1 MKTEMKSSL
10 KLFMRPFLVVLG
22 FMLLYALVHAVLGF
36 YGEKDSASI
45 SQNLEKTEIE
55 RQNSALSPKQ
65 EEANTTT
72 TATEENPTKDSPLP
86 LETATQK
93 QENKQ
98 EIKQETKQ
106 ENKQETKQE
115 NKQETKQENK
125 QETKQEN
132 KQETKQ
138 ENKQETKQE
147 QEKENEPK
155 QNSASSVQNNQKTPT
170 TPTIGKKPLEYKVA
184 VSGVNVRAF
193 PSTKGKILGS
203 LAKDKSVK
211 VLEIQNDWAK
221 IEFSNETKGYVFLKL
236 LKKAE

>member
-22 FMLLYALVHAVLGF
+22 FMLLYALVHAALGF
-36 YGEKDSASI
+36 YGEKDSDSI
-45 SQNLEKTEIE
+45 NQNLEKTEIE
-55 RQNSALSPKQ
+55 RQSSALSPKQ
-65 EEANTTT
+65 EEVNTAT
-72 TATEENPTKDSPLP
+72 TATEESPTKDSPLP
-86 LETATQK
+86 LETATQ
-93 QENKQ
+93 
-98 EIKQETKQ
+98 
-106 ENKQETKQE
+106 
-115 NKQETKQENK
+115 
-125 QETKQEN
+125 

-155 QNSASSVQNNQKTPT
+155 QNSASPTQNNQKTLS
-170 TPTIGKKPLEYKVA
+170 TPIIGKKPLEYKAA
-184 VSGVNVRAF
+184 VNSVNVRAF

-203 LAKDKSVK
+203 LAKNKSVK

>member
-1 MKTEMKSSL
+1 M
-10 KLFMRPFLVVLG
+10 
-22 FMLLYALVHAVLGF
+22 LYALAHAALGF

-65 EEANTTT
+65 EEANTAT
-72 TATEENPTKDSPLP
+72 TATEENPTKDPLLP
-86 LETATQK
+86 LETTTQEK
-93 QENKQ
+93 ENKQ
-98 EIKQETKQ
+98 EQEK
-106 ENKQETKQE
+106 EN
-115 NKQETKQENK
+115 
-125 QETKQEN
+125 
-132 KQETKQ
+132 
-138 ENKQETKQE
+138 KQE

-155 QNSASSVQNNQKTPT
+155 QNSASPIQNHQKTLS
-170 TPTIGKKPLEYKVA
+170 TPTIGKKPLEYKAA

-203 LAKDKSVK
+203 LAKNKSVK

>member
-10 KLFMRPFLVVLG
+10 KLFVRPFLVVLG
-22 FMLLYALVHAVLGF
+22 FMLLYALAHAVLGF
-36 YGEKDSASI
+36 YGEKDSVSI
-45 SQNLEKTEIE
+45 SQNLEKTEME

-65 EEANTTT
+65 EETNTTT
-72 TATEENPTKDSPLP
+72 TATEENPTKDPPLP
-86 LETATQK
+86 LETPTQ
-93 QENKQ
+93 
-98 EIKQETKQ
+98 
-106 ENKQETKQE
+106 
-115 NKQETKQENK
+115 K

-155 QNSASSVQNNQKTPT
+155 QNSVSPIQNHQKTLS
-170 TPTIGKKPLEYKVA
+170 TPTIGKKPLEYKAA
-184 VSGVNVRAF
+184 VNSVNVRAF

-203 LAKDKSVK
+203 LAKNKSVK

>member
-10 KLFMRPFLVVLG
+10 KLFVRPFLVVLG
-22 FMLLYALVHAVLGF
+22 FMLLYALAHAALGF

-55 RQNSALSPKQ
+55 RSSVLSPKQ
-65 EEANTTT
+65 EESNTTT
-72 TATEENPTKDSPLP
+72 TATEENPTKDPPLP

-93 QENKQ
+93 QET
-98 EIKQETKQ
+98 KQETK
-106 ENKQETKQE
+106 EI
-115 NKQETKQENK
+115 
-125 QETKQEN
+125 
-132 KQETKQ
+132 
-138 ENKQETKQE
+138 KQETKQE

-155 QNSASSVQNNQKTPT
+155 QNSASPIQNNQKTPT
-170 TPTIGKKPLEYKVA
+170 TLTIGKKPLEYKVA

>member
-1 MKTEMKSSL
+1 MKTEIKSSL
-10 KLFMRPFLVVLG
+10 KLFVRPFLVVLG

-36 YGEKDSASI
+36 YAKKDSASI

-55 RQNSALSPKQ
+55 RQNSTLSPKQ
-65 EEANTTT
+65 EESNTTT
-72 TATEENPTKDSPLP
+72 TATEENPTKDPPLP

-93 QENKQ
+93 QEIKQ
-98 EIKQETKQ
+98 EI
-106 ENKQETKQE
+106 
-115 NKQETKQENK
+115 
-125 QETKQEN
+125 
-132 KQETKQ
+132 
-138 ENKQETKQE
+138 KQE

-155 QNSASSVQNNQKTPT
+155 QNSASPAQNNQKTLS

-203 LAKDKSVK
+203 LAKNKSVK

>member
-1 MKTEMKSSL
+1 MKSSL
-10 KLFMRPFLVVLG
+10 KLFMRPFLVVLA

-55 RQNSALSPKQ
+55 RQNSTLSPKQ
-65 EEANTTT
+65 EEANTAT
-72 TATEENPTKDSPLP
+72 TATEESPTKDSPLP
-86 LETATQK
+86 LETPTQK
-93 QENKQ
+93 QE
-98 EIKQETKQ
+98 T
-106 ENKQETKQE
+106 
-115 NKQETKQENK
+115 
-125 QETKQEN
+125 
-132 KQETKQ
+132 
-138 ENKQETKQE
+138 KQETKQE
-147 QEKENEPK
+147 QEKENESK
-155 QNSASSVQNNQKTPT
+155 QNSASPIQNHQKTLS
-170 TPTIGKKPLEYKVA
+170 TPTIGKKPLEYKAA

>member
-1 MKTEMKSSL
+1 MKSSL

-22 FMLLYALVHAVLGF
+22 FMLLYALTHAALGF
-36 YGEKDSASI
+36 YAKKDSASI
-45 SQNLEKTEIE
+45 SQNLEKTEME

-98 EIKQETKQ
+98 ETKQ
-106 ENKQETKQE
+106 EQEK
-115 NKQETKQENK
+115 
-125 QETKQEN
+125 
-132 KQETKQ
+132 

-155 QNSASSVQNNQKTPT
+155 QNSASPTQNNQKTLS
-170 TPTIGKKPLEYKVA
+170 TPTIGKKPLEYKAA
-184 VSGVNVRAF
+184 VNSVNVRAF
-193 PSTKGKILGS
+193 PSTKSKILGS
-203 LAKDKSVK
+203 LAKNKSVK

>member
-10 KLFMRPFLVVLG
+10 KLFVRPFLVVLG
-22 FMLLYALVHAVLGF
+22 FMLLYALAHAALGF
-36 YGEKDSASI
+36 YAKKDSASI

-55 RQNSALSPKQ
+55 RQSSALSPKQ
-65 EEANTTT
+65 EETNTATTT
-72 TATEENPTKDSPLP
+72 TEENPTKDSPLP

-93 QENKQ
+93 QE
-98 EIKQETKQ
+98 
-106 ENKQETKQE
+106 
-115 NKQETKQENK
+115 
-125 QETKQEN
+125 
-132 KQETKQ
+132 
-138 ENKQETKQE
+138 TKQE

-155 QNSASSVQNNQKTPT
+155 QNSVSPIQNNQKTPT
-170 TPTIGKKPLEYKVA
+170 TPTIGKKPLEYKAA

>member
-1 MKTEMKSSL
+1 M
-10 KLFMRPFLVVLG
+10 
-22 FMLLYALVHAVLGF
+22 LYALTHAALGF

-55 RQNSALSPKQ
+55 RQNSVLSPKQ

-72 TATEENPTKDSPLP
+72 TATEENPTKDSLLP
-86 LETATQK
+86 LETATQ
-93 QENKQ
+93 
-98 EIKQETKQ
+98 
-106 ENKQETKQE
+106 
-115 NKQETKQENK
+115 
-125 QETKQEN
+125 

-155 QNSASSVQNNQKTPT
+155 QNSAPPIQNHQKTLS